1 MKVRYESLGILKNEN
16 GELFLCDATGY
27 GDVMS
32 LETGALYVITHR
44 NESGYPIEIKE
55 L

>member
-1 MKVRYESLGILKNEN
+1 MKVRYSNLGILKNEN

-32 LETGALYVITHR
+32 LETGALYVITCR
-44 NESGYPIEIKE
+44 DENGCPIEIEE